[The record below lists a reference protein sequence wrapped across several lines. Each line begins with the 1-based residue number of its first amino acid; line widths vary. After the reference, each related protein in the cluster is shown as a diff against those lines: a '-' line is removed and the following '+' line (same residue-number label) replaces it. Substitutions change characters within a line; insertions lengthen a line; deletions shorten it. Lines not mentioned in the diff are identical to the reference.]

1 MSELEVLMNRLEDL
15 VEESKKIPMTNS
27 IKVDKAEI
35 EEIIYEMR
43 VNIPKS
49 IKEAESVVFE
59 CNEYLEHAQ
68 KEAKQI
74 IEQAEMEATKLVSDH
89 EVYIRAVDKAEELSV
104 TTNQELND
112 AVMEAMLAVDSILE
126 KTGDQI
132 HILTNSLNDVT
143 ERARK
148 TMQES
153 TESILNMRKDLRD

>member
-15 VEESKKIPMTNS
+15 VEDSKRIPMTNS

-112 AVMEAMLAVDSILE
+112 AVMEAMLAIDSILE
-126 KTGDQI
+126 KTGNQI
-132 HILTNSLNDVT
+132 HVLTTSLNDVT
-143 ERARK
+143 ERTKK